1 MLDTLF
7 DKIYVVWGKDP
18 VRREYMEEHL
28 RACNI
33 ENYKFVRSITP
44 DDLFIKGKGK
54 RRKLRFKK
62 LWDVETLAPP
72 DVLKPNVKGSPYPM
86 SLAEICCTYG
96 HLKACKTAVK
106 DKVNNFLVIEDD
118 AVLNIDL
125 CNNALEW
132 KEYIPPDWDV
142 LHFHSWRPFDSKRE
156 PELAKKRSQ
165 VNEYFYNGFKE
176 YSGAVCYSL
185 TTNIAKQ
192 LLTRFYPII
201 LISDGIIGTLS
212 RTVFARK
219 YYKAYVFHPF
229 LSEGT
234 LFESQIDSETQLSK
248 KFMTRTQ
255 RYKIGNFNPNVL

>member
-7 DKIYVVWGKDP
+7 DKIYVVWGRDP
-18 VRREYMEEHL
+18 VRREYMQEHL

-118 AVLNIDL
+118 AVLNL
-125 CNNALEW
+125 
-132 KEYIPPDWDV
+132 
-142 LHFHSWRPFDSKRE
+142 
-156 PELAKKRSQ
+156 
-165 VNEYFYNGFKE
+165 
-176 YSGAVCYSL
+176 SL
-185 TTNIAKQ
+185 IH
-192 LLTRFYPII
+192 I
-201 LISDGIIGTLS
+201 
-212 RTVFARK
+212 
-219 YYKAYVFHPF
+219 
-229 LSEGT
+229 
-234 LFESQIDSETQLSK
+234 
-248 KFMTRTQ
+248 
-255 RYKIGNFNPNVL
+255 